1 MKTVS
6 WTDTC
11 SIEPSI
17 SHLPMSVLRGAR
29 TDRQRAPAVVSR
41 GCVGVGTVGEDR
53 SIEAAS
59 KRVSRSLVAVVL

>member
-17 SHLPMSVLRGAR
+17 SHLPMCVLRGAR

-41 GCVGVGTVGEDR
+41 GCVRVGTVGEDR

-59 KRVSRSLVAVVL
+59 KRVSRSLVAVVV